1 MASALRK
8 EFSQVLPVISR
19 IYFEKII
26 ITTRFKGKQKGIYN
40 HKIVY
45 PYNFQIYL
53 FTFGNLRDRK
63 VINNR
68 IISCRYV
75 RIAVMTRSKNQEC
88 DK

>member
-1 MASALRK
+1 MM
-8 EFSQVLPVISR
+8 
-19 IYFEKII
+19 
-26 ITTRFKGKQKGIYN
+26 
-40 HKIVY
+40 
-45 PYNFQIYL
+45 IYL